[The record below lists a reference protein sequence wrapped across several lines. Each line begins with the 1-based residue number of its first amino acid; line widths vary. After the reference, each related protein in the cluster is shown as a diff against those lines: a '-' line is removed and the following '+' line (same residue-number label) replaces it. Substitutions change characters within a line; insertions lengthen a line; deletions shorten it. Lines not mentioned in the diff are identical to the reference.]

1 MNFENP
7 EFTALQGIKC
17 FRTFLHNIGMPINFE
32 ELGAKAEDI
41 PTLVDKFG
49 LGDGKTGGFVPLSS
63 EDVATIYTI
72 ASKATL

>member
-7 EFTALQGIKC
+7 EATALQGIKC
-17 FRTFLHNIGMPINFE
+17 FRKFLHEIGMPINFE

-41 PTLVDKFG
+41 PVLVEKLG
-49 LGDGKTGGFVPLSS
+49 IGDGTRGGFVSLTAA
-63 EDVATIYTI
+63 DVTEIYTI

>member
-1 MNFENP
+1 
-7 EFTALQGIKC
+7 
-17 FRTFLHNIGMPINFE
+17 MPINFE